1 MISDDEFIGLH
12 RAEFARAARLQYRI
26 LYVQIATAFLACFA
40 VYLSDATAAYLLAVL
55 TGIAALVWAYLA
67 RAYRSSR
74 SLAERVRRATVITSA
89 FAAPISAPDKRDV
102 MTRFSV
108 SVAEGQR
115 FTDTDYYAADDPPGL
130 ARLAAIIEESAF
142 WSCVLLRKS
151 ADRTW
156 FVFAAFLAL
165 AFVLLFSTLPFVSAQ
180 EWLGG
185 VRLLCAIVP
194 LFVSTDVF
202 GAASAYGSSAEEV
215 KDVQAR
221 LTLAKASDYPVAD
234 LFSIWGDYNSAVESA
249 PIYPPGLYKRYRDE
263 LNRLWKNR

>member
-26 LYVQIATAFLACFA
+26 LYVQVATAVLACFA
-40 VYLSDATAAYLLAVL
+40 VYLSDAAAAYLLAVL
-55 TGIAALVWAYLA
+55 TGIAAFVWAYLA

-108 SVAEGQR
+108 SAAEGQR
-115 FTDTDYYAADDPPGL
+115 FTDTDYYAADDPPGV

-156 FVFAAFLAL
+156 SCLRR
-165 AFVLLFSTLPFVSAQ
+165 FSRSPSFWFS
-180 EWLGG
+180 
-185 VRLLCAIVP
+185 RRCPSSP
-194 LFVSTDVF
+194 LRS
-202 GAASAYGSSAEEV
+202 GSAEFGCFV
-215 KDVQAR
+215 RSFLCSYPQMC
-221 LTLAKASDYPVAD
+221 LAPLRPMAAQP
-234 LFSIWGDYNSAVESA
+234 
-249 PIYPPGLYKRYRDE
+249 KR
-263 LNRLWKNR
+263 